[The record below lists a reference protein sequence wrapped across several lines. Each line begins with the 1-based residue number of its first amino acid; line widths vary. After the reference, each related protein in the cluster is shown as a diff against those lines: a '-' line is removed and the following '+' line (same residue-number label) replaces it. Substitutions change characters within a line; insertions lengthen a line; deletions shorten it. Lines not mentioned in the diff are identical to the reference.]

1 MQVFFYAPLIC
12 ILNKSKIKTP
22 KTFAPGFFVFCNRFF
37 FTLAGNYNI
46 IDFINAL
53 RPAARKGGQFM
64 ILVAD
69 VGNTNTVLGVWDDK
83 NLVCSGRLST
93 DTSETTIEFSMKLKT
108 FLDLNGVSEITG
120 GVISSVVPALV
131 RTIKKAVKLVCGV
144 ELLVVGPGIKT
155 GLNIKLDNPAE
166 MGADL
171 VAGDVAVIQK
181 YKLPAILFDIGTAT
195 TASVIDKNGAHLGG
209 AIVCGVKTALKAL
222 STSTALLAQ
231 TDISAPSKVIAT
243 NTAEAMKCGSVIG
256 TAALIEGMAA
266 RFEEELG
273 EKANVI
279 ITGGLGR
286 SIAKEIRIP
295 VTVDDNLLL
304 EGLRIIYEKN
314 QK

>member
-1 MQVFFYAPLIC
+1 MLISSVSS
-12 ILNKSKIKTP
+12 NKSRIEMQKI
-22 KTFAPGFFVFCNRFF
+22 FAPGFFVFSNRFF

-46 IDFINAL
+46 IDFINAV

-93 DTSETTIEFSMKLKT
+93 NTSETTIEFSMKLKT

-131 RTIKKAVKLVCGV
+131 RTIKKAVKLVCGT

-171 VAGDVAVIQK
+171 VAGDVAVIHK

-286 SIAKEIRIP
+286 SIAREIRIP

>member
-1 MQVFFYAPLIC
+1 MRRA
-12 ILNKSKIKTP
+12 
-22 KTFAPGFFVFCNRFF
+22 FFVFCNRFF

-171 VAGDVAVIQK
+171 VAGDVAVIHK

-256 TAALIEGMAA
+256 TAAFIEGMAA